1 MVRVVVDPR
10 NTVYPGWDGVHHKVQ
25 CTPRR
30 FLSIKSDY
38 WQVYGR
44 RTSGDPN
51 MWSNQRSGLNQGPL
65 SHEVAM
71 LPVTPLYNHW
81 NVLLI
86 YWNPRHLFF
95 KFKFLSFLPAEVDL
109 KYSILSYWGS
119 DSRDQAIKNMVTAV
133 TVFLGSDFPTSCL
146 TLLEISILFLNLLLV
161 WYQEYLSPRNMP
173 VVYLKV
179 RNLTFKKQVFF
190 FFFRFS

>member
-1 MVRVVVDPR
+1 MVAPR
-10 NTVYPGWDGVHHKVQ
+10 NTVYPGWDGVHHKVHH
-25 CTPRR
+25 TFMHTRR
-30 FLSIKSDY
+30 FLSSKSHY

-86 YWNPRHLFF
+86 YWNPRHFF
-95 KFKFLSFLPAEVDL
+95 NLFKFLSFLPAEN
-109 KYSILSYWGS
+109 KILS
-119 DSRDQAIKNMVTAV
+119 
-133 TVFLGSDFPTSCL
+133 TVFWVTGVRIQETRQSEHGNGSYCVSRIRLSHPLPYTLGNKH
-146 TLLEISILFLNLLLV
+146 TLFELV
-161 WYQEYLSPRNMP
+161 AG
-173 VVYLKV
+173 VVPGA
-179 RNLTFKKQVFF
+179 TFTKKHAC
-190 FFFRFS
+190 RLP